1 MNRSRWRVCVD
12 SLTPIRNLA
21 GDLLDTAGLRRWR
34 FDRPTRHRLLL
45 GCRRAF
51 GDGRGFALAPMSY
64 LGSRTG
70 QQFVVIATGGH
81 LMLNAKGGDSLI
93 AYALPQ

>member
-1 MNRSRWRVCVD
+1 LPLPDIGINRFRGVQ
-12 SLTPIRNLA
+12 TFA
-21 GDLLDTAGLRRWR
+21 GATVEREFRAIDTTTGRTVWHNTLPAAGN
-34 FDRPTRHRLLL
+34 
-45 GCRRAF
+45 AS
-51 GDGRGFALAPMSY
+51 PMSY

-93 AYALPQ
+93 AYALP

>member
-1 MNRSRWRVCVD
+1 
-12 SLTPIRNLA
+12 
-21 GDLLDTAGLRRWR
+21 
-34 FDRPTRHRLLL
+34 
-45 GCRRAF
+45 
-51 GDGRGFALAPMSY
+51 MSY